1 MDWGGAHS
9 VGAEIDQ
16 RRNFQRRWWALQNTN
31 IEEYPLI
38 QGMVS
43 PPQSLVSTE
52 FHGAPDNAY
61 APTPGPNPETVTGAG
76 L

>member
-16 RRNFQRRWWALQNTN
+16 RRNFQRRSWFLQKTN
-31 IEEYPLI
+31 IDEFLLI
-38 QGMVS
+38 KEMVS
-43 PPQSLVSTE
+43 PPQSLIATE
-52 FHGAPDNAY
+52 LRGAPDHAY